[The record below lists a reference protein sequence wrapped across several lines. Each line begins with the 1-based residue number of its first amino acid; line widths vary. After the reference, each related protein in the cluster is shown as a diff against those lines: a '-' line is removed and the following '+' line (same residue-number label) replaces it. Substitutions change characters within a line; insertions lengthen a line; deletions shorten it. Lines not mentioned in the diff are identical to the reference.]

1 MGAPVDGD
9 ANWLEVTLATVGSSF
24 IGLLRALVPPLII
37 TAIIASVAN
46 LRNVTNAARLA
57 GQTLLWFGIT
67 ALASVVVGLGV
78 ALIANPGRNT
88 TLTPAD
94 GYAPGRTG
102 SWLDFLTG
110 ILPENFLGL
119 SASTRI
125 EEADR
130 KSTRLNSS
138 HVAISYAVFCLIKK

>member
-1 MGAPVDGD
+1 MRPAWLPSFGVQIIIALFLGAGLGFLARSMGAPVDGD

-78 ALIANPGRNT
+78 ALIANRSEERRVGRECRCR
-88 TLTPAD
+88 
-94 GYAPGRTG
+94 G
-102 SWLDFLTG
+102 
-110 ILPENFLGL
+110 
-119 SASTRI
+119 TR
-125 EEADR
+125 
-130 KSTRLNSS
+130 
-138 HVAISYAVFCLIKK
+138 HH